1 MDISV
6 LGVSGSPVKNGN
18 VETFMRSMLDEAG
31 RRGASVDAAYLS
43 RLEVRDCVH
52 CNFCLRKQEPG
63 RYCSI
68 RDDAQALFE
77 KAERADILLLASPVY
92 FMRTSGRM
100 ASFLDRM
107 RVFVFGNLARGRMR
121 DKVGVSAAVAWARH
135 GGFETAHLS
144 HLYAFL
150 TLEMIPA
157 SAHDSISP
165 LGASAV
171 ASESGAG
178 SFDPDV
184 RLGAERDLA
193 GIESGLA
200 IVARA
205 MELAAVMKRGMC

>member
-1 MDISV
+1 MNLSV
-6 LGVSGSPVKNGN
+6 LGVSGSPVKSGN
-18 VETFMRSMLDEAG
+18 VEVFMRAMLDEAA
-31 RRGASVDAAYLS
+31 RRGASVEAVHLS
-43 RLEVRDCVH
+43 KLDIRDCVH

-68 RDDAQALFE
+68 HDDAQDLFE

-100 ASFLDRM
+100 ACFLDRL
-107 RVFVFGNLARGRMR
+107 RVFVFGNFAGGRMR
-121 DKVGVSAAVAWARH
+121 DKIGVSAAVAWARH
-135 GGFETAHLS
+135 GGLETTHLS

-157 SAHDSISP
+157 SVHDSVSP

-171 ASESGAG
+171 ASESGTG
-178 SFDPDV
+178 SFDPAV

-193 GIESGLA
+193 GIESGSS
-200 IVARA
+200 IIARA

>member
-1 MDISV
+1 MPPTCR
-6 LGVSGSPVKNGN
+6 GS
-18 VETFMRSMLDEAG
+18 R
-31 RRGASVDAAYLS
+31 
-43 RLEVRDCVH
+43 
-52 CNFCLRKQEPG
+52 CLRKQEPG

>member
-1 MDISV
+1 MNISV
-6 LGVSGSPVKNGN
+6 FGVSGSPVKNGN
-18 VETFMRSMLDEAG
+18 VETFMRSMLDEAA
-31 RRGASVDAAYLS
+31 RRGASVEAAHLS

-52 CNFCLRKQEPG
+52 CNFCLRRQEPG

-68 RDDAQALFE
+68 RDDAQELFE

-157 SAHDSISP
+157 SVHDSISP

-178 SFDPDV
+178 SFDPAV

-205 MELAAVMKRGMC
+205 MELAAMMKRGMC

>member
-1 MDISV
+1 MNISV
-6 LGVSGSPVKNGN
+6 FGVSGSPVKNGN
-18 VETFMRSMLDEAG
+18 VETFMRAMLDEAA
-31 RRGASVDAAYLS
+31 RRGASVDAACLS

-52 CNFCLRKQEPG
+52 CNFCLRRQEPG

-68 RDDAQALFE
+68 RDDAQELFE

-157 SAHDSISP
+157 SVHDSISP

-178 SFDPDV
+178 SFDPAV

-205 MELAAVMKRGMC
+205 MELAAMMKRGMC

>member
-1 MDISV
+1 MNLSV
-6 LGVSGSPVKNGN
+6 MGVSGSPVKNGN
-18 VETFMRSMLDEAG
+18 VELFMRAMLGEAA
-31 RRGASVDAAYLS
+31 RRGASVEAAHLS
-43 RLEVRDCVH
+43 RLDVRDCVH

-68 RDDAQALFE
+68 KDDAQGLFE
-77 KAERADILLLASPVY
+77 NAERADILLLASPVY

-100 ASFLDRM
+100 ACFLDRL
-107 RVFVFGNLARGRMR
+107 RVFVFGNVAGGRMR
-121 DKVGVSAAVAWARH
+121 DKIGVSAAVAWARH
-135 GGFETAHLS
+135 GGFETTHLS

-171 ASESGAG
+171 ASKEGAG
-178 SFDPDV
+178 GFDPEV

-205 MELAAVMKRGMC
+205 MDLAAVMKRGMC